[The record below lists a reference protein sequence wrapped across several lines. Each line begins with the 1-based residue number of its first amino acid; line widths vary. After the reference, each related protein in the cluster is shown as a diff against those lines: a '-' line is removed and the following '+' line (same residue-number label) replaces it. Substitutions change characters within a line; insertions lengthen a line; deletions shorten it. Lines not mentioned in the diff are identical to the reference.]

1 MPDPPPPP
9 PRPPPRADGSSDN
22 TTDDDS
28 AFTAALYSRIHGVG
42 VVASPPSP
50 TALSSL
56 PSASDEGSEGLED
69 SDQDAALH
77 AAHQWS
83 AARNEHDLLA
93 PPATKPSVAPPAFV
107 ARVRERLQRELRGVV
122 TEGHGGEAD
131 VGTAA
136 GAGAGHNGVHRPRA
150 AASSATTPATAATTA
165 ATTTFQGFLARL
177 ETDLASQYDR
187 VLQDDFDAL
196 RPSTEGQTPP
206 TTWSASLQADVP
218 VHAASTFATRH
229 GVTLDE
235 ACAMAQRLVD
245 DVVAGY
251 KAYFEAERDVLA
263 VAERYDA
270 LQAWAHQSKA
280 LFDQAD
286 TVEGAVSAFDEMVAH
301 YFQTGVDPSA
311 PDARTTNGGVWANKM
326 RAAKQA
332 WLDVQAQRHV
342 VDRLQAVVGHA
353 CTCKVCFGATV
364 TTALVPCG
372 HTLCKACAEQVGQCP
387 FCNATFYTR
396 QDLYFG

>member
-1 MPDPPPPP
+1 MPGPPPPSP
-9 PRPPPRADGSSDN
+9 PRTSLADSSDA
-22 TTDDDS
+22 TDDDA
-28 AFTAALYSRIHGVG
+28 AFTAALYSRIHGVSGDSVG
-42 VVASPPSP
+42 VATASTPSP
-50 TALSSL
+50 TALSSP
-56 PSASDEGSEGLED
+56 PSARDEGSGDERD
-69 SDQDAALH
+69 DVLH
-77 AAHQWS
+77 AAHRWS
-83 AARNEHDLLA
+83 AARNEHDMLV

-107 ARVRERLQRELRGVV
+107 ARVRERLQRELRGVL
-122 TEGHGGEAD
+122 TEGGEAD
-131 VGTAA
+131 AGTAA
-136 GAGAGHNGVHRPRA
+136 GAGDNSVQRPRA
-150 AASSATTPATAATTA
+150 ADSSAATAATTTA
-165 ATTTFQGFLARL
+165 ATTTTFQGFLARL

-187 VLQDDFDAL
+187 VLQDDLDAL
-196 RPSTEGQTPP
+196 RPSTEGQPPP
-206 TTWSASLQADVP
+206 TTWSTSLQADVP

-229 GVTLDE
+229 GMTLDE

-280 LFDQAD
+280 LFAQAD
-286 TVEGAVSAFDEMVAH
+286 TMEGTVSAFDEMVAQ

-311 PDARTTNGGVWANKM
+311 PDTQKTDGDVWAKKM

-332 WLDVQAQRHV
+332 WLDVQAQRHI
-342 VDRLQAVVGHA
+342 VDRLQAVVGHT

>member
-1 MPDPPPPP
+1 MPDPPPPSP
-9 PRPPPRADGSSDN
+9 PQASLTDGSDA
-22 TTDDDS
+22 TDDDA

-42 VVASPPSP
+42 SNGEPTPTPSL
-50 TALSSL
+50 TALSSSPL
-56 PSASDEGSEGLED
+56 ASD
-69 SDQDAALH
+69 DQDDALR
-77 AAHQWS
+77 AAHRWS
-83 AARNEHDLLA
+83 AVRNEHDMLV
-93 PPATKPSVAPPAFV
+93 PPATKPYVAPPAFV
-107 ARVRERLQRELRGVV
+107 ARVRERLQRELRGVL
-122 TEGHGGEAD
+122 TEGGDDAD
-131 VGTAA
+131 AGTDTSA
-136 GAGAGHNGVHRPRA
+136 GDNGVHRHLAPAPSA
-150 AASSATTPATAATTA
+150 AATISTTTTS
-165 ATTTFQGFLARL
+165 TFQGFLARL
-177 ETDLASQYDR
+177 ETDLASHYDR

-196 RPSTEGQTPP
+196 RPSTKSQCPP

-229 GVTLDE
+229 GITLDE

-280 LFDQAD
+280 LFAQAD
-286 TVEGAVSAFDEMVAH
+286 TMKGTVSAFDEMVAQ
-301 YFQTGVDPSA
+301 YFQTGVDLSA
-311 PDARTTNGGVWANKM
+311 PNTQTTDSSVWANKM
-326 RAAKQA
+326 REAKQA

-396 QDLYFG
+396 QDIYFG

>member
-1 MPDPPPPP
+1 MPDPPPPSP
-9 PRPPPRADGSSDN
+9 PRPSRADGSDN
-22 TTDDDS
+22 TTDDDA
-28 AFTAALYSRIHGVG
+28 AFTAALYSRIHGVAAAT
-42 VVASPPSP
+42 ASPPSP
-50 TALSSL
+50 TALSSR
-56 PSASDEGSEGLED
+56 PSASNEGEGLED
-69 SDQDAALH
+69 SGPDAALH
-77 AAHQWS
+77 AAHRWS
-83 AARNEHDLLA
+83 AARNEHDLLV

-107 ARVRERLQRELRGVV
+107 ARVRERLQRELRGVL
-122 TEGHGGEAD
+122 TEGHSGE
-131 VGTAA
+131 VGEGT
-136 GAGAGHNGVHRPRA
+136 GEDAGAGHNGVHRPRVT
-150 AASSATTPATAATTA
+150 ASSAATPATAPA

-196 RPSTEGQTPP
+196 RPSTEGQCPP

-280 LFDQAD
+280 LFAQAD
-286 TVEGAVSAFDEMVAH
+286 TVEGTVSAFDEMVAH